1 EVLADDLLRRV
12 SLEPLGAD
20 VPSLDAAGR
29 IEHVDRVVGNA
40 IDQSPKALLA
50 QTQLLIGVLPVGDVS
65 RDLQVALHLTG
76 RVANDRDHDVR
87 PKARAV
93 LSHAPAFVLEAT
105 RPRGELELVLRPS
118 RYHRLPRV
126 EAREVLADDL
136 VGGIALDPFRADVP
150 RPHVPARIEEEDGVI
165 AHARDE
171 LRETHV
177 ILESQYV
184 SLGRGDVRVGCGRL
198 RWKRFPSQAP
208 ELPCHPLKHS
218 ISTQA

>member
-1 EVLADDLLRRV
+1 CQIAGDLREAAETALLVADRRDDDVGPEAGPVLADAPSFVFETALLGREAQLLLGPAGLDGFRRVEAREVLADDLLRRV

-20 VPSLDAAGR
+20 VPSLDATGR

-50 QTQLLIGVLPVGDVS
+50 QTQLLFGVLPVGDVS

-126 EAREVLADDL
+126 E
-136 VGGIALDPFRADVP
+136 
-150 RPHVPARIEEEDGVI
+150 
-165 AHARDE
+165 
-171 LRETHV
+171 
-177 ILESQYV
+177 
-184 SLGRGDVRVGCGRL
+184 
-198 RWKRFPSQAP
+198 
-208 ELPCHPLKHS
+208 
-218 ISTQA
+218 